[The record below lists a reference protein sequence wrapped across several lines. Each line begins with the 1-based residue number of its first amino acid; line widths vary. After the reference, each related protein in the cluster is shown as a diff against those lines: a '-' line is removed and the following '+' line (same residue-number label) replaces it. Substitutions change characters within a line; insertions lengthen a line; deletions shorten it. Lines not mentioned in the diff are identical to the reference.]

1 MIQGVDREIV
11 VRDRFGFLPCEY
23 AIEFG
28 GGTISPVPNYDEIR
42 ASVEE
47 HTYDDGFLYPH
58 LTRRVSEL
66 DEKTETKWPPSL
78 TYQISASHELGL
90 SSGGTL
96 EELRRGPSGFVIH
109 LLAYLFGVRLQFHD
123 WWVDGRMPIRS
134 THNIHV
140 TKTIAED
147 FLSYCYQ
154 IWRKWPERNQKLISN
169 LLFMHSRAPSYEW
182 DWERFMI
189 EYMVVD
195 GCWKLFEYVGKNE
208 YVDKRKPGHGDRIKT
223 LCHNWDIP
231 ADNTLIDSIVKL
243 RKDLFHETIWDGSQ
257 PCTGVNSEAFVQA
270 YNLRQ
275 LNQRLIPALLGYN
288 NSYVRTSWWAL
299 GTCLFEKP

>member
-1 MIQGVDREIV
+1 MQGSDRGIA
-11 VRDRFGFLPCEY
+11 VRDRFGFLPFEY
-23 AIEFG
+23 AIEFE
-28 GGTISPVPNYDEIR
+28 GGTISPVSNYDGIR

-58 LTRRVSEL
+58 LTRRVREL

-78 TYQISASHELGL
+78 TYQISASHELSL
-90 SSGGTL
+90 SSAGTL

-140 TKTIAED
+140 TKAVAED
-147 FLSYCYQ
+147 FLSNCYQ

-189 EYMVVD
+189 EYMVFD
-195 GCWKLFEYVGKNE
+195 GCWKLSGFDGK
-208 YVDKRKPGHGDRIKT
+208 RRGHGDRIKT
-223 LCHNWDIP
+223 LCDKWDIP
-231 ADNTLIDSIVKL
+231 SNDALIKNIVVL
-243 RKDLFHETIWDGSQ
+243 RNDLFHETFWDKSQ
-257 PCTGVNSEAFVQA
+257 PCTGVSSEAFLQA
-270 YNLRQ
+270 YNLRR

-288 NSYVRTSWWAL
+288 NSYLRTSWWAL

>member
-1 MIQGVDREIV
+1 M
-11 VRDRFGFLPCEY
+11 VRDCFGFLPFESN
-23 AIEFG
+23 IEFEG
-28 GGTISPVPNYDEIR
+28 GSISPVSNYDAIR
-42 ASVEE
+42 ASVED

-58 LTRRVSEL
+58 LTRLVREL

-78 TYQISASHELGL
+78 TYQISASHELSL
-90 SSGGTL
+90 SSAGTL

-123 WWVDGRMPIRS
+123 WWVDGRMPIHS

-140 TKTIAED
+140 TKAVAED
-147 FLSYCYQ
+147 FLSNCYQ
-154 IWRKWPERNQKLISN
+154 IWRMWPERNQKLISN

-189 EYMVVD
+189 EYMVFD
-195 GCWKLFEYVGKNE
+195 GCWKLSGFDGK
-208 YVDKRKPGHGDRIKT
+208 RIGHGDRIKT
-223 LCHNWDIP
+223 LCDKWDIP
-231 ADNTLIDSIVKL
+231 ADGALIDRIVGL
-243 RKDLFHETIWDGSQ
+243 RNDLFHETLWDKSQ
-257 PCTGVNSEAFVQA
+257 PCTGVSSEASVQA
-270 YNLRQ
+270 YNLRR

-288 NSYVRTSWWAL
+288 NAYVKTSWWAL